1 MPNIYSTEKF
11 EKEFTYSGSDLGATY
26 TPEKTTFRVW
36 APTADTV
43 TLNLYGSGTPG
54 TDDLVE
60 QLPMTADVNG
70 TWIAEKEG
78 DLNGTYYT
86 YLVSVGGN
94 ENEACDP
101 YARTTGVNGK
111 RAMILDLAST
121 DPDGWEN
128 DTNPNAGM
136 TYNDA
141 VIYELHVR
149 DLSSDESS
157 GIQNT
162 GKFLGLT
169 ETVKKCLR
177 HSQLP

>member
-1 MPNIYSTEKF
+1 M
-11 EKEFTYSGSDLGATY
+11 
-26 TPEKTTFRVW
+26 W

-128 DTNPNAGM
+128 DTNQIGRA
-136 TYNDA
+136 
-141 VIYELHVR
+141 HV
-149 DLSSDESS
+149 
-157 GIQNT
+157 
-162 GKFLGLT
+162 
-169 ETVKKCLR
+169 
-177 HSQLP
+177 

>member
-86 YLVSVGGN
+86 
-94 ENEACDP
+94 
-101 YARTTGVNGK
+101 
-111 RAMILDLAST
+111 
-121 DPDGWEN
+121 
-128 DTNPNAGM
+128 
-136 TYNDA
+136 
-141 VIYELHVR
+141 
-149 DLSSDESS
+149 LSL
-157 GIQNT
+157 I
-162 GKFLGLT
+162 
-169 ETVKKCLR
+169 
-177 HSQLP
+177 HI